1 MSRIARY
8 LWYIVGVI
16 ILVLGL
22 VFFFITHIAPA
33 TTPGESGDERAI
45 RTPSGMSGAPGAMRT
60 PTQSTTP
67 VPAALHLLQLS
78 SDPYTN
84 STSQHKTEVE
94 PASYAYGS
102 TIVAAFQAGRF
113 SDHGS
118 SNIGWATSSD
128 GGVTWQQGFLAGTTV
143 FAGGPYGRITD
154 PAVSYD
160 AAYNTWMIATIAFRA
175 VPDIIASAVLVSFS
189 TNGGTVWSRP
199 VTVANVGS
207 DGGLD
212 KDWIACDNTATSRFY
227 GNCYLEWDNYNIN
240 NLIQM
245 STSHDGG
252 RTWGA
257 AKTTVGQALGFD
269 GYPVVQ
275 PDGTV
280 IVPISNGDQT
290 AIRVFTSTDGGASWS
305 DPRTIATVNTFLP
318 GESFRQDILL
328 PTKIDGAGKVYLAW
342 VDCRFEPGC
351 NGNDVVM
358 TTSTDGVTW
367 SPIRRIPIAPVGGG
381 IDVYVAGLGVDQNTS
396 GPTAHLGLVFYSYS
410 AHCFNNCKLSVGF
423 ASSLDGGVSWSSK
436 TKLADPFP
444 LDWVAA
450 GKNKI
455 GDYTSI
461 SFLGGKAFPVF
472 AVGTVPGGG
481 ELNEGMYT
489 VEGGIPLS

>member
-8 LWYIVGVI
+8 RWFIAGVV
-16 ILVLGL
+16 ILILGL
-22 VFFFITHIAPA
+22 VFIIRITPA
-33 TTPGESGDERAI
+33 TRPGESAYEHETSMPSRVSSVPRA
-45 RTPSGMSGAPGAMRT
+45 TRT
-60 PTQSTTP
+60 PTQSMTP

-94 PASYAYGS
+94 PASFTYGS

-128 GGVTWQQGFLAGTTV
+128 GGVSWQQGFLASTTV

-154 PAVSYD
+154 PSVSYD
-160 AAYNTWMIATIAFRA
+160 AAHNTWMIATIAFLA

-189 TNGGTVWSRP
+189 TNGGTIWSKP
-199 VTVANVGS
+199 VKVANVGS

-252 RTWGA
+252 RTWGV
-257 AKTTVGQALGFD
+257 AKTTDGQALGFD

-280 IVPISNGDQT
+280 IVPISNGSQT

-305 DPRTIATVNTFLP
+305 DPRMIATVNTFLP
-318 GESFRQDILL
+318 VDSLRQDILI
-328 PTKIDGAGKVYLAW
+328 PAKIDGAGKVYLAW

-358 TTSTDGVTW
+358 TTSIDGVTW
-367 SPIRRIPIAPVGGG
+367 SPIQRIPIAPIGGG
-381 IDVYVAGLGVDQNTS
+381 IDVYVASLGVDQNTS
-396 GPTAHLGLVFYSYS
+396 GPTAHLGLAFYYYS
-410 AHCFNNCKLSVGF
+410 AHCSDSCKLSVGF
-423 ASSLDGGVSWSSK
+423 ASSLDGGTTWSRK
-436 TKLADPFP
+436 TKLSNPFP

-455 GDYTSI
+455 GDYTSL

-472 AVGTVPGGG
+472 ALGTAPGAGDH
-481 ELNEGMYT
+481 NEAMYT